1 MFDYKRRANIEWPR
15 PVTQEKIMSIVEIV
29 ELAFFGLVVGLIARL
44 LMPGRDPMGLIM
56 TSVLGIVG
64 FFLGTFLGR
73 TLFARGPYY
82 QARWL
87 MSILGSLILLIF
99 YRVLFARRD

>member
-1 MFDYKRRANIEWPR
+1 MNI
-15 PVTQEKIMSIVEIV
+15 IEIV

-44 LMPGRDPMGLIM
+44 LMPGKDPMGLIM

-73 TLFARGPYY
+73 TLFGKGPYY

-87 MSILGSLILLIF
+87 MSILGSLVLLF
-99 YRVLFARRD
+99 LYRVLFARRNYD